1 MRGMAASRPH
11 PQVLPHVGSVDTSG
25 EEQTRIVRASTPP
38 GEPERRAS
46 SVGIPPKFIE
56 IAGKRLCGI
65 SIFVAAITLAFALLH
80 ALVDPSMASLYR
92 SDPVVRLVLLAMVLL
107 SVGIAALRRHRVVA
121 ARTLLVIG
129 MVFEVTIAFCIAM
142 LETTL
147 PFDPSHPVRGI
158 PSAAVWILAVGL
170 LVPKRPMWT
179 AIVALAGVSM
189 WPVAYA
195 INVWLRELPPLPTE
209 RLALHLGQM
218 YSIALFTAIVGR
230 RTFGREMEAH
240 KAQDLGAYHLVALI
254 SRGGMGEVWRARH
267 KMLAREAA
275 IKIVRS
281 DMIARAPAQAADL
294 AVRRFEREAR
304 ATASLQSPNTV
315 YLYDFGTARD
325 GSFYYVMEL
334 LDGISLQ
341 KLVASFG
348 PQPAGRVVHFMKQ
361 VCRSLEEAHCRGL
374 VHRDLKPSNL
384 MACKVALDFD
394 VVKVLDFGLVKP
406 TGREDLELTAD
417 GVSAGTPAYIAP
429 EVALGEREIDGRV
442 DIYALGCVAYYLLT
456 GQLVFDE
463 PTATAMSIAHV
474 QRPAPPPSTRSEL
487 PIPPA
492 LERLVLQ
499 CLEKNPADR
508 PQSARDLHR
517 MLEELEDVP
526 PWTRADAA
534 AWWRT
539 HLPESST
546 LRTCTGEQQQDTPAV
561 VQVA

>member
-1 MRGMAASRPH
+1 
-11 PQVLPHVGSVDTSG
+11 
-25 EEQTRIVRASTPP
+25 
-38 GEPERRAS
+38 
-46 SVGIPPKFIE
+46 
-56 IAGKRLCGI
+56 
-65 SIFVAAITLAFALLH
+65 
-80 ALVDPSMASLYR
+80 
-92 SDPVVRLVLLAMVLL
+92 
-107 SVGIAALRRHRVVA
+107 
-121 ARTLLVIG
+121 
-129 MVFEVTIAFCIAM
+129 
-142 LETTL
+142 
-147 PFDPSHPVRGI
+147 
-158 PSAAVWILAVGL
+158 
-170 LVPKRPMWT
+170 
-179 AIVALAGVSM
+179 
-189 WPVAYA
+189 
-195 INVWLRELPPLPTE
+195 
-209 RLALHLGQM
+209 
-218 YSIALFTAIVGR
+218 
-230 RTFGREMEAH
+230 
-240 KAQDLGAYHLVALI
+240 
-254 SRGGMGEVWRARH
+254 
-267 KMLAREAA
+267 
-275 IKIVRS
+275 
-281 DMIARAPAQAADL
+281 
-294 AVRRFEREAR
+294 
-304 ATASLQSPNTV
+304 
-315 YLYDFGTARD
+315 
-325 GSFYYVMEL
+325 
-334 LDGISLQ
+334 
-341 KLVASFG
+341 
-348 PQPAGRVVHFMKQ
+348 